1 MKHQITREDLLPLD
15 QYARERRE
23 QGRRIAEIKK
33 LRRVSVGPDATFYFE
48 SFETMWFQIHEMLY
62 IERGGETQI
71 ADELAAYNPLIPNGH
86 ELIATAMIEIGD
98 PVRREKMLAG
108 LGGFEKTITITVGGE
123 TVAAVAEQDLDR
135 TTAAGKASSVQFVH
149 FPFTAAQIAAFRAAD
164 AEVTLAIAHRNYC
177 HAAGLTDKARAALA
191 GDFD

>member
-1 MKHQITREDLLPLD
+1 MKKEITRDNLMPIDE
-15 QYARERRE
+15 YAKDRRERGRALSE
-23 QGRRIAEIKK
+23 KKKDRRID
-33 LRRVSVGPDATFYFE
+33 VGPCCTFYFE
-48 SFETMWFQIHEMLY
+48 NYETMWFQIHEMLY

-108 LGGFEKTITITVGGE
+108 LGGFGKTITITVGGE